1 VWLAWSQMPFSRHIE
16 IGRVCLVNYGADYGK
31 LVTIVDVLDQNR
43 VRSPRACLKT
53 LRRPAKIDL

>member
-1 VWLAWSQMPFSRHIE
+1 MPFSRHIE